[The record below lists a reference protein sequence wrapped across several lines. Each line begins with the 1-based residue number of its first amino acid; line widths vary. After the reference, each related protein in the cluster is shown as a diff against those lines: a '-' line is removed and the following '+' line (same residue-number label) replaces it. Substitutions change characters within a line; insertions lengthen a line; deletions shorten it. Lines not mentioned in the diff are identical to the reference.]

1 MRIRKT
7 AIAVLAGVLTTA
19 ACGFDPAQVDVPGTR
34 VGGPT
39 YMLRIEFPNAL
50 NLPPGAKVIA
60 NGVLAGNLDGLEV
73 VEPGSDS
80 AGKGFVVATVD
91 ITESV
96 RLPANVTAE
105 LRQATPLGDV
115 HIALTSPP
123 DATGPALG
131 DGATIPLRQTVTP
144 LQVEDTLAGLAT
156 AMGSGAILDLQKI
169 VRQLN
174 TALPDHPEQTARM
187 FAVLGA
193 DFTDVAAHLDDVDS
207 FLEGLEANARQILD
221 DEPMLSKLLADYGVE
236 HVSAVVNSV
245 LGVLLIMSAL
255 APVATNA
262 AWLAPAVAGL
272 DDTAKALVPLLFTNR
287 PLDLNAPSNLNAMV
301 ALLRDKIIPFAE
313 RGPKVNVVGATIGD
327 TDAPAVAE
335 DDQVQRILETLR
347 MIGAVR

>member
-7 AIAVLAGVLTTA
+7 AIAILAGVSVA
-19 ACGFDPAQVDVPGTR
+19 GGCGFDPAQVKVPGTR

-39 YMLRIEFPNAL
+39 YTLRIEFPNAL

-60 NGVLAGNLDGLEV
+60 NGVLVGNLDHLDL
-73 VEPGSDS
+73 VEPGTDS
-80 AGKGFVVATVD
+80 KAKGFVVATVD
-91 ITESV
+91 ITDSV

-123 DATGPALG
+123 DKAPTLA
-131 DGATIPLRQTVTP
+131 DGATIPMKQTVAP
-144 LQVEDTLAGLAT
+144 LQVEDSLAGLAT
-156 AMGSGAILDLQKI
+156 AMGGGAVLDVQKI
-169 VRQLN
+169 VRELN
-174 TALPDHPEQTARM
+174 TALPQHPEQTAHM

-193 DFTDVAAHLDDVDS
+193 DFTDVAAHLDDVDG
-207 FLEGLEANARQILD
+207 FLNGLEANTKQVLD
-221 DEPMLSKLLADYGVE
+221 DDPMLSKLLADYGVE
-236 HVSAVVNSV
+236 HVTAVVNSV
-245 LGVLLIMSAL
+245 VGVLLVMSAL

-272 DDTAKALVPLLFTNR
+272 DDTAKSLVPLLFTSR
-287 PLDLNAPSNLNAMV
+287 PLDLNAPSNLNALV

-313 RGPKVNVVGATIGD
+313 HGPKVNIVGATVGD
-327 TDAPAVAE
+327 KGAPAVSD
-335 DDQVQRILETLR
+335 DDQVQRILQSLR